1 MKSLSQ
7 CQHLIIEAIE
17 EFTAENGKG
26 ELYEPINYIMNI
38 GGKRMRP
45 ALLLMACD
53 LFGGD
58 VKKALKPAL
67 AIEVFHNF
75 TLMHDDIMDE
85 APMRRGQK
93 SVHKKWDTNA
103 AILSGDAMMVQAY
116 QLITE
121 TPDKQLKPVLEV
133 FSDTAIAVC
142 EGQQMDMDFENRDDV
157 AIHEY
162 LEMIR
167 LKTSVLVAAALK
179 IGAIIAG
186 ASKRD
191 QEHAYFFGEKIGMAF
206 QLRDDYLDVFG
217 EEDKVGKQTGG
228 DILSDKKTYLLLRAR
243 QKASPDQLKKLNEL
257 NGNNADQKGKVEKT
271 IEIFRD
277 LRVDHE
283 LIEKSEMYFAE
294 AITHLNSIKIE
305 EERKIELQLFAE
317 KLMIRES

>member
-1 MKSLSQ
+1 MRSLTQ
-7 CQHLIIEAIE
+7 CQQLIADAIDDLVKSNR
-17 EFTAENGKG
+17 NGS
-26 ELYEPINYIMNI
+26 LYSPINYIMSL

-45 ALLLMACD
+45 ALVLMACD

-58 VKKALKPAL
+58 VKNALKAAM

-75 TLMHDDIMDE
+75 TLMHDDIMDD
-85 APMRRGQK
+85 APRRRGHTT
-93 SVHKKWDTNA
+93 VHEKWDVNT

-116 QLITE
+116 QLISAAPE
-121 TPDKQLKPVLEV
+121 KHLKPVLEV
-133 FSDTAIAVC
+133 FSNTAIAVC
-142 EGQQMDMDFENRDDV
+142 EGQQMDMEFEGREDV
-157 AIHEY
+157 SISEY

-167 LKTSVLVAAALK
+167 LKTSVLVAAALR

-186 ASKRD
+186 ASAKD
-191 QEHAYFFGEKIGMAF
+191 QEHAYYFGEKIGMAF

-228 DILSDKKTYLLLRAR
+228 DILSDKKTYLLLRAW
-243 QKASPDQLKKLNEL
+243 QKADSDQRKLLDEL
-257 NGNNADQKGKVEKT
+257 SGSNKNSEEKVRQT
-271 IEIFRD
+271 IGIFKD

-305 EERKIELQLFAE
+305 SDRKIQLQQFAE